1 MGESASIQPPAPN
14 GPPTPDR
21 RWLRTRPQ
29 SYEPEFVHS
38 IMHSEAVNT
47 WRPPM
52 SEAEKKRVQGFLP
65 PKTVRTLLC
74 FSAFFMVCP
83 DRAQPRA

>member
-1 MGESASIQPPAPN
+1 VA
-14 GPPTPDR
+14 
-21 RWLRTRPQ
+21 TRAHAQ

-52 SEAEKKRVQGFLP
+52 SDAEKKRVQGLLP
-65 PKTVRTLLC
+65 PKTVRALLC
-74 FSAFFMVCP
+74 FSAFFMVCRP
-83 DRAQPRA
+83 HGRAPPAARA